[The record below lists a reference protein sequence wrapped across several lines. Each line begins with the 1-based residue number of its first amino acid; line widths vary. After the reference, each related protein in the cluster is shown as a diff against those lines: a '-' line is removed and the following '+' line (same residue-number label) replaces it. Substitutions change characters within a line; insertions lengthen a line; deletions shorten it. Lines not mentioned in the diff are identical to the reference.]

1 MQRGSQLRNNR
12 IFIFLALLFASFL
25 ASARSYAATPKVVL
39 YVTNRSDNTVSVIDA
54 ATNAV
59 TATVP
64 VGGTPNQLA
73 TTPDGT
79 HVYVTNSDSNNVSV
93 LDTRTNNVVTT
104 IPVGGNP
111 AGIAITPDGTKAYV
125 ANVNDNT
132 VSVIEVTTNAVT
144 ATIVVSGKA
153 PIGAAV
159 TPDGKHVY
167 VGNIVSATVSVIDTA
182 TNTETAT
189 VSLGGITNP
198 FAAAVTPD
206 GKNVYV
212 AGGGS
217 GTVSV
222 INTATNTVATTITGF
237 STVDDVAISP
247 DGTKV
252 YATDNSANN
261 VYVINTASNVAA
273 TTIQVGGGPFGIVL
287 TSDGTK
293 AYVANQQT
301 NDVSVINTS
310 TNSVTTT
317 VAVGNTPTG
326 VAVANIIPP
335 PPPQHTLKLFLHGN
349 DAPMTAGGF
358 TMNQTPGN
366 PTALWIGI
374 QDSKSWFSDP
384 TLTGTFDGD
393 ATFTLHLPCTKGFAI
408 GTTFTLDVTD
418 ANGNLVQSLGSTYQ
432 AVTECRG
439 PFTVAIP
446 VPAPVNLTNERLKL
460 IVINRLGVIM
470 NQWTD
475 VGAYLEATKFTG
487 TP

>member
-1 MQRGSQLRNNR
+1 MRNNR

-25 ASARSYAATPKVVL
+25 ASARSYAATPKVAL

-64 VGGTPNQLA
+64 VGATPFLLKA
-73 TTPDGT
+73 TPDGK
-79 HVYVTNSDSNNVSV
+79 HVYVTNSDSSNVSV
-93 LDTRTNNVVTT
+93 IDTATNNVVTT
-104 IPVGGNP
+104 IPVGANP
-111 AGIAITPDGTKAYV
+111 AGIVITPDGTKAYV
-125 ANVNDNT
+125 ANVNANT
-132 VSVIEVTTNAVT
+132 VSVIDIASNTVT
-144 ATIVVSGKA
+144 ATIPVSGKA

-167 VGNIVSATVSVIDTA
+167 VGNIVSATISVIDTT

-189 VSLGGITNP
+189 ISLAGITNP

-206 GKNVYV
+206 GTKVYV

-222 INTATNTVATTITGF
+222 ITTATNTVATTITGF
-237 STVDDVAISP
+237 STVDDVTISP
-247 DGTKV
+247 DGTKA

-261 VYVINTASNVAA
+261 VYVINTTSNVA
-273 TTIQVGGGPFGIVL
+273 TSTIQVGSSPFGVAL
-287 TSDGTK
+287 TPDGVT
-293 AYVANQQT
+293 AYVANQNS
-301 NDVSVINTS
+301 NDVSVINTA
-310 TNSVTTT
+310 TNSVTTSVT
-317 VAVGNTPTG
+317 VGNTPTG
-326 VAVANIIPP
+326 VAVAKLPP
-335 PPPQHTLKLFLHGN
+335 PPPVQHTLRLYLHGN

-366 PTALWIGI
+366 PSPLWIGV

-384 TLTGTFDGD
+384 TLTGTFASS
-393 ATFTLHLPCTKGFAI
+393 ATYTLHLPCTQGFAI

-432 AVTECRG
+432 AVTQCHA
-439 PFTVAIP
+439 PFTVSIP
-446 VPAPVNLTNERLKL
+446 VSGSINVTNQRLKL
-460 IVINRLGVIM
+460 TITNLLGVVM
-470 NQWTD
+470 TQKTD
-475 VGAYLEATKFTG
+475 VGAYLESTKFTG